1 MSNTTNVK
9 RAAVA
14 SLMDQLRADVTEQKL
29 TPQEELAILEKLKVY
44 GRTVTGSDAIYSSEG
59 IVFLAEVAF
68 RPNNPDSSREALR
81 CLANALYLDRQMV
94 QYFIDAGYVEKTS
107 EAYKSENVDDEFLLG
122 RILFFSTTFAKDDHL
137 INKWANEHHLV
148 ENNIAAISR
157 HAIAYTAAASTA
169 SSLAVPMM
177 QTMALQD
184 TLKLLYTLTTKLSDV
199 STMLGPTIPHLLTL
213 LSALPIQSSPL
224 QAPTHHIL
232 DALSN
237 IPPTTPDSQTSFF
250 PPSNPTLHVS
260 KILKILDKSA
270 VIPSSSSSS
279 SSTTSRSG
287 SGTSNSTTVDDFDTH
302 AASLLK
308 LLIEIYPLSPAPVK
322 TLLHETLLPSEK
334 ERSSPLGSTNSTTLP
349 ARLLRLASSPTTTN
363 TRLILQTLLFVISDE
378 DPVKFVKNVGYGHAS
393 GYLMMRGIPIPS
405 EALEEIGAAE
415 SGDGGSSRNKRI
427 NPITGQYLDDE
438 LRDIEASGLKGLEDM
453 TDEEKEREAEK
464 LFVLFER
471 LNRTGVINV
480 ENPVRTA
487 MQEGRFEE
495 IKSDNEDSDDDGDNE
510 AGKGKGK
517 AKA

>member
-14 SLMDQLRADVTEQKL
+14 ALMDQLRADVTEKKL
-29 TPQEELAILEKLKVY
+29 TPQEELSILEKLKVH
-44 GRTVTGSDAIYSSEG
+44 GRTVSGSDAIYSSEG

-81 CLANALYLDRQMV
+81 CLANALYLDRQTV
-94 QYFIDAGYVEKTS
+94 QYFIDAGYVEKAS

-122 RILFFSTTFAKDDHL
+122 RILFFSTTFAKDDSL
-137 INKWANEHHLV
+137 VNKWANEHHLV
-148 ENNIAAISR
+148 ENNLAAISR
-157 HAIAYTAAASTA
+157 HASAYTAAASTA
-169 SSLAVPMM
+169 SPQAVPMM

-199 STMLGPTIPHLLTL
+199 PTTLGPTIPHLLTL
-213 LSALPIQSSPL
+213 LSSLPLQSPPL

-237 IPPTTPDSQTSFF
+237 IPPTTPDSQTSYF
-250 PPSNPTLHVS
+250 PSSNPTLHIS
-260 KILKILDKSA
+260 KILEILDKSA
-270 VIPSSSSSS
+270 VLPTPSSRTT
-279 SSTTSRSG
+279 STT
-287 SGTSNSTTVDDFDTH
+287 DDFDTH

-308 LLIEIYPLSPAPVK
+308 LLIEIYPTSPEPVK
-322 TLLHETLLPSEK
+322 SLLHQTLLPSEK
-334 ERSSPLGSTNSTTLP
+334 ERSSPLGSQNSTSLP

-363 TRLILQTLLFVISDE
+363 TRIILQTLLFVISDE
-378 DPVKFVKNVGYGHAS
+378 DAVKFVKNVGYGHAS

-405 EALEEIGAAE
+405 EALEEIAGDDS
-415 SGDGGSSRNKRI
+415 SGGKKRI
-427 NPITGQYLDDE
+427 NPVTGQYLDDE
-438 LRDIEASGLKGLEDM
+438 LKDIEASGLKGLEGM

-471 LNRTGVINV
+471 LNKTGVINV

-495 IKSDNEDSDDDGDNE
+495 IKSDDEDSDDDDNE